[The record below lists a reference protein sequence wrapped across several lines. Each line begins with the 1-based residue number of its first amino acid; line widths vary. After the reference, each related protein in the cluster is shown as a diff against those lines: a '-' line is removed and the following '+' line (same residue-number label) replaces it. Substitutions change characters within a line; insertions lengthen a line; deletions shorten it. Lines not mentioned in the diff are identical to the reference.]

1 MSAQG
6 TPQEIGSISFGLMD
20 PEEYREMSATKVI
33 TADTYDDDGFPIDMG
48 LMDPRLGVIDPGLEC
63 KTCGKHSG
71 SCNGH
76 FGHIELAAPVIH
88 VGFAKLIRRL
98 LRGTCRECS
107 RLTPVDGRRTADAE
121 QAAEERKRHYSEQLR
136 RARELG
142 NDPSDVLKSAIR
154 ECRKVDYCPY
164 CGAKQFD
171 IKHEKPT
178 TYYEIIEVPHSN
190 LSKRLERA
198 MDPEEGEP
206 VTPDDVAD
214 ELDDGEFD
222 AGRIRELL
230 SGTYRP
236 DRNDI
241 ERLKQLGRALGRLND
256 LEAVDEDLSS
266 SAEYLVQEDMD
277 KLMPSDIRD
286 WFEEVPDEDI
296 EAIGVNPERSRPEW
310 MVLTVLPVPPVTA
323 RPSITLDN
331 GQRSEDDLT
340 HKLVDIIRIN
350 QRFMENREAGAP
362 QLIIEDLWELLQYH
376 VTTFMDNEISGT
388 PPARHR
394 SGRPLKTLSQRL
406 KGKEGRFRGSLSGK
420 RVNFSA
426 RTVISPDPTLS
437 LNEVGVPERVA
448 TEMTQTMN
456 VNERNLEKA
465 RRYVANGPGG
475 HPGAN
480 YVRRHDGRRLKVTEK
495 NCEEL
500 AQKVEPGWEVSRH
513 LIDGDV
519 VIFNRQPSLHRM
531 SIMAHEVVVMPYKTF
546 RLNTTVCVAGDTTV
560 DCGGYERRI
569 DAVETDWDEEVL
581 TTYDPDDGETRKTGL
596 QDFWS
601 LQPSDYG
608 ATVHRVETGFGEVVA
623 TSDHP
628 LETPE
633 GLVRVDELEPGDRLL
648 RRPIELPEFEPSAD
662 EQVAVTTDDV
672 RTVAPPETYVGHAFE
687 DLDDLLPFDVHS
699 REGVVAARL
708 AGHLF
713 GDGTLELDGQRA
725 RLTFRADRDDLDD
738 IREDLQQ
745 LGYDPESPRLKEQ
758 EAQIVAADGST
769 TDVSGS
775 GYAMGLRSKPLAT
788 FFAALGV
795 PVGDKVT
802 SSYGVPDWVRKGP
815 TAVRRAF
822 LSAYFGAEL
831 STPAPRGPKLFKQPA
846 FKLAKTDEA
855 LDAGRQFIDEVSS
868 LLEEFGSRVSNVRE
882 SAGNQR
888 TDGSVSTTLV
898 AELDA
903 SQEALRDL
911 FGGVGYTYNGEADAE
926 ARLAYAYLAEKIA
939 ELERLAGIATDA
951 RTADG
956 EYGGLT
962 EIAENHDEDP
972 ARVRRWRQRDIEQ
985 SRARD
990 FPDYET
996 WRDEHVADT
1005 DEGLVWDEITTI
1017 DDAGDQRVYD
1027 VTTTDETHRFVTNSF
1042 VGSNCPPYNADF
1054 DGDEMNMHALQN
1066 EEARA
1071 EARVLMRVQEQMLSP
1086 KMGENIIGAIQDHIS
1101 GTYLLTHTNP
1111 QFNETQALDLLRAT
1125 RIDELPD
1132 PDGVD
1137 EGGQDYWT
1145 GRTLFSELLPDD
1157 LDLEFPASAGDTVV
1171 IEDGQLASG
1180 TIDEDAVGAFGGEVV
1195 DTIAKDYSKTRARIF
1210 INEVAALAM
1219 RSIMHFG
1226 FSIGID
1232 DESIPDQA
1240 EDQIN
1245 EAIDQAYDHVE
1256 ELIETYRAGELESL
1270 PGRTVDETVEM
1281 KIMNTLGKARDT
1293 AGDIAEDHF
1302 GDDNPAV
1309 IMAQSGAR
1317 GSMLNLTQ
1325 MAGCVGQQA
1334 VRGERINRG
1343 YEDRTLS
1350 HFEADDLSAEAH
1362 GFVEHSYRSGLTP
1375 KEFFFH
1381 AMGGREGL
1389 VDTAVRTSKS
1399 GYLQRR
1405 LINALSELETQY
1417 DGTVRDTTDN
1427 IVQFEFGE
1435 DGTSPVDVSSSE
1447 EGQTVDVEAIAD
1459 RVVDAEFEDESEKQT
1474 FLSGDVEPL
1483 NLSERADDWW
1493 MEAAGGD

>member
-1 MSAQG
+1 MSAQQ
-6 TPQEIGSISFGLMD
+6 TPKEIGTLSFGLMD

-98 LRGTCRECS
+98 LRGTCRDCS
-107 RLTPVDGRRTADAE
+107 RLCLDEHEREEFSDRLGRTRD
-121 QAAEERKRHYSEQLR
+121 
-136 RARELG
+136 LG
-142 NDPSDVLKSAIR
+142 GDLNDVTKAAIR
-154 ECRKVDYCPY
+154 QARKKDRCPY
-164 CGAKQFD
+164 CGEKQYD

-178 TYYEIIEVPHSN
+178 TYYEVQDVLASDYP
-190 LSKRLERA
+190 ERIAAA
-198 MDPEEGEP
+198 MEEAEEP
-206 VTPDDVAD
+206 IAPS
-214 ELDDGEFD
+214 ELAEETGID
-222 AGRIRELL
+222 AGRVQEIL
-230 SGTYRP
+230 SGEFRP
-236 DRNDI
+236 RQEDR
-241 ERLKQLGRALGRLND
+241 RALEKALDVD
-256 LEAVDEDLSS
+256 LTE
-266 SAEYLVQEDMD
+266 EDMN

-286 WFEEVPDEDI
+286 WFEDIPDEDI
-296 EAIGVNPERSRPEW
+296 EVLGMNPDRSRPEW
-310 MVLTVLPVPPVTA
+310 MILTVLPVPPVTA

-456 VNERNLEKA
+456 VNERNLAEA
-465 RRYVANGPGG
+465 RRYVSNGPEG

-480 YVRRHDGRRLKVTEK
+480 YVKRADGRRLKVTEK

-500 AQKVEPGWEVSRH
+500 AEKVEPGWEVSRH
-513 LIDGDV
+513 LVDGDI

-546 RLNTTVCVAGDTTV
+546 RLNTTV
-560 DCGGYERRI
+560 
-569 DAVETDWDEEVL
+569 
-581 TTYDPDDGETRKTGL
+581 
-596 QDFWS
+596 
-601 LQPSDYG
+601 
-608 ATVHRVETGFGEVVA
+608 
-623 TSDHP
+623 
-628 LETPE
+628 
-633 GLVRVDELEPGDRLL
+633 
-648 RRPIELPEFEPSAD
+648 
-662 EQVAVTTDDV
+662 
-672 RTVAPPETYVGHAFE
+672 
-687 DLDDLLPFDVHS
+687 
-699 REGVVAARL
+699 
-708 AGHLF
+708 
-713 GDGTLELDGQRA
+713 
-725 RLTFRADRDDLDD
+725 
-738 IREDLQQ
+738 
-745 LGYDPESPRLKEQ
+745 
-758 EAQIVAADGST
+758 
-769 TDVSGS
+769 
-775 GYAMGLRSKPLAT
+775 
-788 FFAALGV
+788 
-795 PVGDKVT
+795 
-802 SSYGVPDWVRKGP
+802 
-815 TAVRRAF
+815 
-822 LSAYFGAEL
+822 
-831 STPAPRGPKLFKQPA
+831 
-846 FKLAKTDEA
+846 
-855 LDAGRQFIDEVSS
+855 
-868 LLEEFGSRVSNVRE
+868 
-882 SAGNQR
+882 
-888 TDGSVSTTLV
+888 
-898 AELDA
+898 
-903 SQEALRDL
+903 
-911 FGGVGYTYNGEADAE
+911 
-926 ARLAYAYLAEKIA
+926 
-939 ELERLAGIATDA
+939 
-951 RTADG
+951 
-956 EYGGLT
+956 
-962 EIAENHDEDP
+962 
-972 ARVRRWRQRDIEQ
+972 
-985 SRARD
+985 
-990 FPDYET
+990 
-996 WRDEHVADT
+996 
-1005 DEGLVWDEITTI
+1005 
-1017 DDAGDQRVYD
+1017 
-1027 VTTTDETHRFVTNSF
+1027 
-1042 VGSNCPPYNADF
+1042 CPPYNADF

-1086 KMGENIIGAIQDHIS
+1086 RFGENIIGAIQDHIS

-1125 RIDELPD
+1125 RIDELPE

-1137 EGGQDYWT
+1137 DAGDEYWT
-1145 GRTLFSELLPDD
+1145 GRTLFSQLLPDE
-1157 LDLEFPASAGDTVV
+1157 LDLEFTSSAGDTVA
-1171 IEDGQLASG
+1171 IEDGEMTDG

-1195 DTIAKDYSKTRARIF
+1195 DTIAKEYSKTRARILV
-1210 INEVAALAM
+1210 NEVSALAM

-1232 DESIPDQA
+1232 DESIPREA
-1240 EDQIN
+1240 EAQIN
-1245 EAIDQAYDHVE
+1245 DAIDSAYERVE
-1256 ELIETYRAGELESL
+1256 ELIETYDRGELESL
-1270 PGRTVDETVEM
+1270 PGRTVDETLEM
-1281 KIMNTLGKARDT
+1281 KIMQTLGKARDS

-1309 IMAQSGAR
+1309 IMAESGAR

-1343 YEDRTLS
+1343 YENRTLS
-1350 HFEADDLSAEAH
+1350 HFEEGDLSADAH
-1362 GFVEHSYRSGLTP
+1362 GFVEASYRSGLDP

-1405 LINALSELETQY
+1405 LINALSELEAQY
-1417 DGTVRDTTDN
+1417 DGTVRDTSDT

-1447 EGQTVDVEAIAD
+1447 DTDAVDVEAIAD
-1459 RVVDAEFEDESEKQT
+1459 NVLDEEFTDDAEKER
-1474 FLSGDVEPL
+1474 FLGTRTERT
-1483 NLSERADDWW
+1483 NLSEHADDWW
-1493 MEAAGGD
+1493 MAEGDD